1 MAKSKRKA
9 AAKKAAEMQKT
20 PQETVEVVAETQ
32 ETYEEIVSVPDA
44 AEEIEVEVVAETV
57 AQNLGADQVKMRSV
71 VAECW
76 FSGHCL
82 KRHVNFTACF
92 CDRDCTDFPHN
103 LAANSRYSY
112 TQPFKIIGG
121 INLFFKPA
129 AHLNACCTGEK

>member
-9 AAKKAAEMQKT
+9 AAKKAAEMQKA

-32 ETYEEIVSVPDA
+32 KTYEEIVSVPDA
-44 AEEIEVEVVAETV
+44 AEEVEVEIIAETV

-82 KRHVNFTACF
+82 KEGE
-92 CDRDCTDFPHN
+92 
-103 LAANSRYSY
+103 AAVMSANDA
-112 TQPFKIIGG
+112 QILHDLGQAEEVK
-121 INLFFKPA
+121 
-129 AHLNACCTGEK
+129 